1 MKDWKRK
8 LRKWNETMITER
20 QIRKSS
26 KEELKTHIDN
36 LQEEIN
42 KVIDNKDKDSVETFR
57 ELIRLRILCLLEYHK
72 EEALRDTL

>member
-1 MKDWKRK
+1 
-8 LRKWNETMITER
+8 MITER

-57 ELIRLRILCLLEYHK
+57 ELIRLRILCLLQYHK
-72 EEALRDTL
+72 EEALRDILE

>member
-1 MKDWKRK
+1 
-8 LRKWNETMITER
+8 MITER

-72 EEALRDTL
+72 EEALRDILE

>member
-1 MKDWKRK
+1 
-8 LRKWNETMITER
+8 MITER

>member
-1 MKDWKRK
+1 M
-8 LRKWNETMITER
+8 RKWNETMITER

-72 EEALRDTL
+72 EEALRDILE